1 MAYGVFWAAAEPL
14 SHFIET
20 PPYFSGTEAKTVEAE
35 YMHLRLV
42 FWIGV
47 FSMGNIRDIRNNCI
61 NVCPLP

>member
-1 MAYGVFWAAAEPL
+1 MAYGVFWVAAEPL
-14 SHFIET
+14 GHFIET

-47 FSMGNIRDIRNNCI
+47 F
-61 NVCPLP
+61 